1 MCFSVNSADFSGHPF
16 YGTPPVAAYV
26 CYYCNIMS
34 VLRLHIPAS
43 ASIHEETNIVFF
55 FLFSFLVH
63 LHNMLIDGCLNCF
76 HRQSQ
81 I

>member
-1 MCFSVNSADFSGHPF
+1 MNSADFSGHPF

-26 CYYCNIMS
+26 CYYCNTMS

-63 LHNMLIDGCLNCF
+63 LHVNRWMFELLPSSIADLGKTD
-76 HRQSQ
+76 
-81 I
+81 